1 MRRIDRDDLAT
12 SIYVALRTAPATAK
26 RAFRSKLPH
35 ESDAGTRALAERV
48 CDLLDNKSSM
58 VIAADMVGAP
68 YVRTPGTF
76 GVTEPDPC
84 P

>member
-1 MRRIDRDDLAT
+1 MKRIGRDELAT

-35 ESDAGTRALAERV
+35 ERDAGTRALAERV

-68 YVRTPGTF
+68 HESRPGTF